1 MRNTYMG
8 EYQHNFNQNSSRRD
22 DRIAEMN
29 GSIDTQ
35 ESSIKDLHKVDEL
48 QESCLNR
55 FFTMKQNLYYY
66 RICMKAWLFYHKVQ
80 KRKNRLAAY
89 TRNKIHRGKM
99 RRLFESWRAVSH
111 QEFKE
116 RMDNEKTNFRME
128 LESKML
134 VKWSTKV
141 DQLLVYMQQLE
152 DKIKMEQDARER
164 LTVTYDQ
171 SLNSGFNK
179 LNVETQVLSANPLVH
194 EVIIPQIPETNES
207 ETDFEADVQI

>member
-1 MRNTYMG
+1 MVSPPVQLIETSRSIQTFNLTYDRLYREFQEKLVAEYAGMRSTYMG

-66 RICMKAWLFYHKVQ
+66 RICMKAWLYYHKVQ

-111 QEFKE
+111 
-116 RMDNEKTNFRME
+116 
-128 LESKML
+128 
-134 VKWSTKV
+134 
-141 DQLLVYMQQLE
+141 
-152 DKIKMEQDARER
+152 
-164 LTVTYDQ
+164 
-171 SLNSGFNK
+171 
-179 LNVETQVLSANPLVH
+179 
-194 EVIIPQIPETNES
+194 
-207 ETDFEADVQI
+207 